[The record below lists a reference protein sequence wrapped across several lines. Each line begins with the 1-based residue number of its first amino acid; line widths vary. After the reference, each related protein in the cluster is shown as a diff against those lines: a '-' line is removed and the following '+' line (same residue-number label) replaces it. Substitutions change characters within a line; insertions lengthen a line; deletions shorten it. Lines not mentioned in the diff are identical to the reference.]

1 MQIMDSELN
10 PKLRVTRML
19 LNAAK
24 SIRRGK
30 QFALIPAALELE
42 KEFEARVAELEDEGG
57 KPRRGKREPIA
68 A

>member
-1 MQIMDSELN
+1 
-10 PKLRVTRML
+10 ML